1 MRILDASRIDTAV
14 NIAPPLSAAS
24 PRTLSYPISC
34 SKATV
39 LSSASVVARL
49 NELRFAAGK
58 PALGFLNPLFYQNPA
73 AFNDVTSGVNCGT
86 GGCGKG
92 HGFPAVAGWDP
103 ATGLGTP
110 NYAAL
115 AKIVA

>member
-1 MRILDASRIDTAV
+1 MPDHHLELPQR
-14 NIAPPLSAAS
+14 
-24 PRTLSYPISC
+24 
-34 SKATV
+34 V
-39 LSSASVVARL
+39 LLLHEQRARP